1 MSCLQTQRLKLQ
13 AYVVMLLLVAST
25 VGSLVGGLVLSRHF
39 EELDRIEEEVLAA
52 REQRVQTLNAIQVE
66 LGYGGFIHNFK
77 NAVLRGE
84 LRYVEAAREHG
95 ARLMELFD
103 SYEDIDLLGD
113 ETRVLAPLRKTVE
126 RYIGNIDSIER
137 MIAAGA
143 TAHEID
149 SAVRVSDLEAVIAL
163 ERLSAI
169 SSSIYAGAVSDV
181 RSRRAEIRTVL
192 EVSAVV
198 LPLPI
203 VAAVLILVLL
213 RRMLTEI
220 RARTDAESAAQE
232 ARAEAER
239 ANQAKSEFVS
249 NMSHEIRTP
258 INGIMGIGR
267 LLSETSLDEGQRNY
281 LRHLNS
287 SAQDLLEIV
296 NVVLDF
302 AKLESGKIE
311 LSPVD
316 FELADLLG
324 EIEALIGAQAGPKG
338 LYFRTAIAPD
348 CPATVHADSLRLKQV
363 LMNLAGNALKFTQTG
378 GIEVSVGCAAGR
390 SASGEFELRFSVR
403 DTGIGIPA
411 DRIDGLFNPYVQADS
426 STTRQYGGTGLGLA
440 ICRDLVELMG
450 GTISAAS
457 VPGEGSDFVFTIRAE
472 AVGDRSE
479 EGRSSVEATSRE
491 TGSEE
496 GFEDLKGVRVLVVED
511 NLVNRMIATELLQAR
526 GIDVETADDG
536 AIAVRMVI
544 GEGRPFDLVLM
555 DCQMPNMD
563 GFEATQRIRKD
574 ARFRDLP
581 ILAMSANVLED
592 DVRRSLASGMND
604 HLGKPFEVEV
614 LIATL
619 RRWIRRSA

>member
-1 MSCLQTQRLKLQ
+1 MQTQRLKLQ